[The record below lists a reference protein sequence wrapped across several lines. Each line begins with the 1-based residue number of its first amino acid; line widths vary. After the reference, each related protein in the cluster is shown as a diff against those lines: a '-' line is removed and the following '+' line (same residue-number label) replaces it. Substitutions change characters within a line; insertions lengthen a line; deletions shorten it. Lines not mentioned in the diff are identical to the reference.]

1 MIFIETSIFTRRI
14 QSLISDDLY
23 RALQQSLMLRPAA
36 GNLIPKSHG
45 LRKIRWNM
53 PGKGKQGGLRIVYF
67 WDTPED
73 TIYMLFVY
81 QKSDQEDLTGEQIEI
96 LSKLVKEYLQ

>member
-1 MIFIETSIFTRRI
+1 
-14 QSLISDDLY
+14 LNKDGVGY
-23 RALQQSLMLRPAA
+23 
-36 GNLIPKSHG
+36 
-45 LRKIRWNM
+45 
-53 PGKGKQGGLRIVYF
+53 
-67 WDTPED
+67 TPED